1 MAGEVE
7 GARPLSR
14 RIDKGAGQSSAVK
27 SECDGQ
33 ASKRIRA
40 LTNIMAD
47 ARTGIASWNSTER
60 QIYPH
65 KAGLPP
71 PLKSP
76 RHRIL
81 TLPTKSTEFL
91 PDVSR

>member
-1 MAGEVE
+1 MAGELE
-7 GARPLSR
+7 GAEPHSR
-14 RIDKGAGQSSAVK
+14 RIDKGVGKSSAVK
-27 SECDGQ
+27 SECDGW
-33 ASKRIRA
+33 ASNRIRA
-40 LTNIMAD
+40 LANFMAD
-47 ARTGIASWNSTER
+47 AQTGIESVNLTQH

-65 KAGLPP
+65 KVGLPP

-81 TLPTKSTEFL
+81 ILPTKSTEFL